1 MIKVVRGIPYTVNQ
15 KAFWGLLGY
24 KKGKSQISPEMME
37 KIEKTIEKAK
47 KVIKPV
53 GIYGLFGVEELREG
67 YLIIGGEKINSRSLA
82 SHFMG
87 FTHGYLMA
95 VTIGEEFDRLMET
108 LPVDQAVILDA
119 FGSEAVEGVA
129 ESLNRAIEREGVHFG
144 LHRFHRRYSPGY
156 GDLSL
161 KTNLVFDKLLGLS
174 SVGIRVTERF
184 SLLPLKSITAI
195 IPAGG

>member
-1 MIKVVRGIPYTVNQ
+1 
-15 KAFWGLLGY
+15 
-24 KKGKSQISPEMME
+24 MMR
-37 KIEKTIEKAK
+37 KIEESVERAK
-47 KVIKPV
+47 RVIKPV
-53 GIYGLFGVEELREG
+53 GIYGLFGVEEIGEE
-67 YLIIGGEKINSRSLA
+67 YLVIGGKRINSRSLA
-82 SHFMG
+82 SHFRG

-95 VTIGEEFDRLMET
+95 VTIGEEFDRLMEA

-144 LHRFHRRYSPGY
+144 LHRFNWRYSPGY

-161 KTNLVFDKLLGLS
+161 ETNLVFDELLGLS
-174 SVGIRVTERF
+174 SVGIKVTERF